1 MKKSILFICLPS
13 TLGVYQS
20 SKISIAIP
28 SIPLISLAQLSAVS
42 REASYTPLVLDLSI
56 RKKEPF
62 QKRIIKAIKECNPEY
77 CGITFTTTLSEEAES
92 IAKLIKTLNPR
103 IKIISGGPHSSI
115 MPKEVLNGS
124 FDIAVI
130 GEGEITL
137 KNILLQKPF
146 KSIKG
151 IAYKEKNK
159 IKINPPQ
166 ELIENLDSLPMP
178 DYSVFNIKEYHT
190 PRINCKKNPIAAIET
205 SRGCVYNCIYC
216 NNKVFGRCFRAKSAK
231 RTVDEIE
238 HILKF
243 GFKEIHVWDDGFST
257 DLNRAKDIC
266 KEILKRKLKVTWN
279 IYNGLRVDRIDRE
292 LLFLLKKSGCYRISL
307 GVESGNQSILNRIN
321 KGTKVED
328 IKKAFKIA
336 NEVGIDTVAFCIIGL
351 PDETEETMKQTIDLI
366 LEIKPTLAK
375 VSILMPFPGTPIFE
389 EWSKSGNIISTHWT
403 DYVFHM
409 PKKVYNHPNLK
420 WETINEYYALFYRKV
435 MLNPEFLF
443 RRFIRGIKNGELLI
457 DTYYFLKTIKYG
469 WK

>member
-1 MKKSILFICLPS
+1 LEEINKIPKPWNDIMFDLLLNIFGWIGEEESTKKSDRI
-13 TLGVYQS
+13 
-20 SKISIAIP
+20 K
-28 SIPLISLAQLSAVS
+28 
-42 REASYTPLVLDLSI
+42 LSI

-366 LEIKPTLAK
+366 LEINGQKIDEKNLLS
-375 VSILMPFPGTPIFE
+375 SIVQQYLVGDKIKIKILRSGKEMELEVVLE
-389 EWSKSGNIISTHWT
+389 E
-403 DYVFHM
+403 
-409 PKKVYNHPNLK
+409 
-420 WETINEYYALFYRKV
+420 RK
-435 MLNPEFLF
+435 F
-443 RRFIRGIKNGELLI
+443 
-457 DTYYFLKTIKYG
+457 
-469 WK
+469 